1 LGIEES
7 LKQILDMNVKI
18 FQTLQQSQ
26 DVSQIRTEL
35 ESSIQNFSDV
45 ALAIDAKFQESA
57 RTIIRHVQESY
68 EGLNPELLASI
79 AQLPPVLATLEASLS
94 EIETTFKNTE
104 VKIKEDLRSIRAAY
118 VEDVLGRMNTL
129 AESISESV
137 SVSTEKT
144 SNLYEASIT
153 QFVQISEDLKTMES
167 HLNSL
172 IENQTDQLATVAE
185 LRDRVSAIIQV
196 ELASLRDHINI
207 NLENSVNELKTSVTE
222 RLMVQDGTI
231 QRLSQAVEGLNQS
244 VSNLPEVIKGEIN
257 LAVDTKLISTIE
269 KMEKENKKTTALVV
283 GLIRK
288 LQDGS

>member
-153 QFVQISEDLKTMES
+153 QFVQTSEDLKTMES

>member
-1 LGIEES
+1 MGIEES

>member
-1 LGIEES
+1 
-7 LKQILDMNVKI
+7 M
-18 FQTLQQSQ
+18 LQQSQ

-35 ESSIQNFSDV
+35 ESSIRNFSDV
-45 ALAIDAKFQESA
+45 ALAIDVKFQESA

-79 AQLPPVLATLEASLS
+79 AQLPPVLATLESSLS

-231 QRLSQAVEGLNQS
+231 QRLSQTVEGLNQS